1 MRIALY
7 VRVSTLVQV
16 EKGNSV
22 PEQKKRLQAY
32 CESRGWDNYDFF
44 VDPGHSGSNMD
55 RPALQKLIASVTNYD
70 MVLVYKLDRLSR
82 NQRDILYLIEDV
94 FQKNNVDFN
103 SITENFDT
111 STPVGKLMLSMMG
124 AFAELERQQIN
135 ERMMMGRI
143 ASANKGR
150 WRGGSGVPS
159 GYIYK
164 KGTNRLEIDETKAPY
179 IVQIYNLFEEGYSY
193 SHIYEK
199 MAEMGFKLSNPHR
212 IRVILSNATYKGC
225 INYAGEIYPGNHKAI
240 ISEEQFDRVQQIIKQ
255 RDIERNYPSLKQR
268 HLLTG
273 FLYCSCG
280 SRACYHKNM
289 QRGKAYEY
297 YECYSRMSHKTMA
310 KAKRCTNKIWRKADL
325 EEEIWNVLEEL
336 EYEDIKTEEPDLI
349 KPKEK
354 ELKTVEK
361 QIEKLMD
368 LYLIDGI
375 PQDTLVTRLNALNQK
390 KETLCEEITT
400 LKNKSHKMTATEFKN
415 QKSKLSSIRNA
426 DLETQRAFIG
436 SLIESITLLPGH
448 DLKIKWRF

>member
-22 PEQKKRLQAY
+22 PEQKKRLKAY

-44 VDPGHSGSNMD
+44 VDPGHSGSNLD

-94 FQKNNVDFN
+94 FKANNVDFN

-150 WRGGSGVPS
+150 WRGGSGVPN

-164 KGTNRLEIDETKAPY
+164 KGTNRLEIDPLKAPY

-225 INYAGEIYPGNHKAI
+225 INYAGEVYQGNHEPI
-240 ISEEQFDRVQQIIKQ
+240 ISAEQFDRVQDLIKQ
-255 RDIERNYPSLKQR
+255 RDMERNFPSLKQR

-273 FLYCSCG
+273 FLQCSCG
-280 SRACYHKNM
+280 SRACYHGFNKNGH
-289 QRGKAYEY
+289 RYEY
-297 YECYSRMSHKTMA
+297 YECYTRMSHGKMA

-354 ELKTVEK
+354 ELAKVEK

-375 PQDTLVTRLNALNQK
+375 PQDALVTRLNALNRQK
-390 KETLCEEITT
+390 DTLREQIDT
-400 LKNKSHKMTATEFKN
+400 LKKKSLKMSYTDFRKAKG
-415 QKSKLSSIRNA
+415 KLGSIRKA

-448 DLKIKWRF
+448 DLRIKWRF

>member
-1 MRIALY
+1 
-7 VRVSTLVQV
+7 
-16 EKGNSV
+16 
-22 PEQKKRLQAY
+22 
-32 CESRGWDNYDFF
+32 
-44 VDPGHSGSNMD
+44 
-55 RPALQKLIASVTNYD
+55 
-70 MVLVYKLDRLSR
+70 
-82 NQRDILYLIEDV
+82 
-94 FQKNNVDFN
+94 
-103 SITENFDT
+103 
-111 STPVGKLMLSMMG
+111 
-124 AFAELERQQIN
+124 
-135 ERMMMGRI
+135 
-143 ASANKGR
+143 
-150 WRGGSGVPS
+150 
-159 GYIYK
+159 
-164 KGTNRLEIDETKAPY
+164 
-179 IVQIYNLFEEGYSY
+179 
-193 SHIYEK
+193 
-199 MAEMGFKLSNPHR
+199 
-212 IRVILSNATYKGC
+212 
-225 INYAGEIYPGNHKAI
+225 
-240 ISEEQFDRVQQIIKQ
+240 
-255 RDIERNYPSLKQR
+255 
-268 HLLTG
+268 
-273 FLYCSCG
+273 
-280 SRACYHKNM
+280 M

-390 KETLCEEITT
+390 KETLLEEITT

-415 QKSKLSSIRNA
+415 QKSKLGSIKNA